1 VPAVVAVITVCV
13 PHLLLEPCF
22 RTEHHDHRVV
32 ESELLRGVA
41 FPLFLLGAAAGVTII
56 GGLLVPAPF
65 DKCMLVERFQVV
77 GVESIAVVLQDGSF
91 EEDFTLGVR
100 QRHSDNLG
108 AQTMLSSRGVVRC
121 CVGRRGCGVVF
132 IGLEVKDHCSYTR
145 MSSAFGHCLRDV
157 NRASVAK
164 WIRCIAHLE
173 S

>member
-1 VPAVVAVITVCV
+1 VAVITVCV

-41 FPLFLLGAAAGVTII
+41 FPLFLL
-56 GGLLVPAPF
+56 PAPF